1 MILPPRDEHD
11 RGRFRRMLPR
21 SPTISREA
29 YLPLVVYM
37 LWMVGNVVFT
47 ELVSP
52 TPPPDSTVLRLYLA
66 VFGYKRWLVTWP
78 IMGLIIWGIDA
89 LIRRLFARMIDTR
102 R

>member
-1 MILPPRDEHD
+1 
-11 RGRFRRMLPR
+11 
-21 SPTISREA
+21 
-29 YLPLVVYM
+29 
-37 LWMVGNVVFT
+37 MVGNVVFT

-52 TPPPDSTVLRLYLA
+52 TPPPDSIVLRLYLA

-89 LIRRLFARMIDTR
+89 LIRRLFVRTRATR

>member
-1 MILPPRDEHD
+1 MVPLPDEHYP
-11 RGRFRRMLPR
+11 GRFRRMLPR
-21 SPTISREA
+21 SPTISRDA
-29 YLPLVVYM
+29 YVPLLVYM

-52 TPPPDSTVLRLYLA
+52 TPPPDSIVLRLYLA

-89 LIRRLFARMIDTR
+89 LIRKLLVRMRGTR
-102 R
+102 Q